1 VPFAWFTADE
11 VHGQAKYLRAWLE
24 ERGMCHVMA
33 IRRTDT
39 FPTAEGEQWAGARIA
54 ALPVGSGS
62 GCLPATE
69 RGGEVQTSTAAKYS
83 NPSVQTGTGRHLQG
97 HWHGCDQP
105 RSRCDERVSCFYG

>member
-1 VPFAWFTADE
+1 VPFAWFTADK

-54 ALPVGSGS
+54 ARPVGSGS

-69 RGGEVQTSTAAKYS
+69 RGGEV
-83 NPSVQTGTGRHLQG
+83 
-97 HWHGCDQP
+97 
-105 RSRCDERVSCFYG
+105 